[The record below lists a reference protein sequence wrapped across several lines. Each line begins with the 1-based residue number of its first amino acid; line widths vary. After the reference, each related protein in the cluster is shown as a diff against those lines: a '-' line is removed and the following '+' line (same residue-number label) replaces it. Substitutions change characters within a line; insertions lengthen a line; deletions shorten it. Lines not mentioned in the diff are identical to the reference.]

1 MSDNKNLP
9 NDREAREQIINIGKR
24 MYEKNHCV
32 ANDGNISCRTADNG
46 VWVTPSGVSKGFMTE
61 DMLIKVDLDGN
72 VLEKNGDYKIS
83 SEIKLHLKV
92 YNERSDVNGV
102 VHAHPPTATAFA
114 CARKDMNT
122 PIVTEALLNLG
133 TVPCAPFAVPGTPEL
148 AETIVP
154 YLKDHAACLLANHG
168 ALTWGNSLLQAYY
181 RLETL
186 EYYATMLVI
195 SGELPVHPHVLGEE
209 EVQAVI
215 ERRKGYGIIL

>member
-195 SGELPVHPHVLGEE
+195 SGELPVPPHVLGEE